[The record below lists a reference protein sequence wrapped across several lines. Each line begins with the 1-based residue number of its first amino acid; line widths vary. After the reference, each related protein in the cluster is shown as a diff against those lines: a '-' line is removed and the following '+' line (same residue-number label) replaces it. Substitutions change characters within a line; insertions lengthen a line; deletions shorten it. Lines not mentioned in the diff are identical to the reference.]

1 MSFLDLIPRW
11 VLLLAMA
18 GLGALA
24 GWQTL
29 ALNAEEAAH
38 AQTRAHHSEQV
49 AKSALATADAER
61 EQRRIESRRASLA
74 QEIAN
79 DRLRLDASHRAAVA
93 SLRRDADGLRQQ
105 LADFAARPSD
115 AGGDPEA
122 ACLARAATLGD
133 LLAESVRLQV
143 ELAGAA
149 EDHAADARSLY
160 EGWQALKAASVP
172 R

>member
-1 MSFLDLIPRW
+1 MKVLDLIPRW
-11 VLLLAMA
+11 VLQLAVA
-18 GLGALA
+18 GLCALA

-29 ALNAEEAAH
+29 ALHAEAAAH
-38 AQTRAHHSEQV
+38 AKTRADHSEQV
-49 AKSALATADAER
+49 AQAALATADSER

-115 AGGDPEA
+115 AGSDPEA

-149 EDHAADARSLY
+149 ESHLADARSLHR
-160 EGWQALKAASVP
+160 WAQQLSTDP
-172 R
+172 